1 MVISL
6 AMVCACWFL
15 VRPHSGSLA
24 SQVLPQA
31 VFGWYRWVDA
41 AWTLSVRE
49 RSITALV
56 DSAFGCHLL
65 QQLSGVSVAIM
76 SFGCL
81 FLRDRISRLGSS
93 SMAML
98 AALRE

>member
-1 MVISL
+1 MISL

-41 AWTLSVRE
+41 E